1 MEFHKY
7 FYMWSSTIC
16 FYKYSSLFK
25 EVPIYNYKR
34 ILCYTQKETIFH
46 INSLGFINILL
57 CVSFFS
63 FILCTLSVPTPK
75 ILFVSIFFGI

>member
-7 FYMWSSTIC
+7 SHMWSSTIC
-16 FYKYSSLFK
+16 FSKYSSPYK
-25 EVPIYNYKR
+25 EVPIFNYNR

-46 INSLGFINILL
+46 INSLGFINIL

-75 ILFVSIFFGI
+75 IFCVSILAGI